1 GQELGAIVEGG
12 AATFKLWA
20 PTAQDVDLIIYDE
33 NLAEEATVAMTE
45 DPATGIWVS
54 EAQSNVVNKYYR
66 YQVKVYHPTTG
77 VVETRLVTDPYS
89 MSLSKNSRYS
99 QVVDLDDPSLM
110 PQDWK
115 NYARPTVKKD
125 EDHVL
130 YESHIRDFSF
140 NDSKGTPS
148 LDGKYLALTEPER
161 ESVSHLQ
168 ALKDAGLTTLHI
180 LPAFDIATVD
190 EDADQRVDIT
200 DTVGKLCGIKP
211 EASICET
218 EDDGKVIEE
227 VLNSYD
233 PTTGKAQALMNDLRM
248 LDSFNWGY
256 DPYHYT
262 VPEGSYAT

>member
-1 GQELGAIVEGG
+1 
-12 AATFKLWA
+12 
-20 PTAQDVDLIIYDE
+20 
-33 NLAEEATVAMTE
+33 
-45 DPATGIWVS
+45 
-54 EAQSNVVNKYYR
+54 
-66 YQVKVYHPTTG
+66 
-77 VVETRLVTDPYS
+77 
-89 MSLSKNSRYS
+89 
-99 QVVDLDDPSLM
+99 
-110 PQDWK
+110 
-115 NYARPTVKKD
+115 
-125 EDHVL
+125 
-130 YESHIRDFSF
+130 
-140 NDSKGTPS
+140 

-233 PTTGKAQALMNDLRM
+233 PTTG
-248 LDSFNWGY
+248 
-256 DPYHYT
+256 
-262 VPEGSYAT
+262 